1 MAAEFDVSGFSAVD
15 KFFGNDETKNKS
27 TISSSSATKE
37 GHVVGSKG
45 KRRRGGVGTSTDV
58 DDDSKKLL
66 SSDALSKK
74 ILNVG
79 RKRRSREDNVDDDE
93 EDENYIDGG
102 DHGVNDDDDEMI
114 DGGRTNIVEKSTLS
128 KKGKSV
134 AGSSDKLTN
143 DQAIVGSKI
152 PKKKLGKKERQR
164 QKQQEETSA
173 AAATQVE
180 VFEPV
185 AENSAHE
192 QDDETRDSAAE
203 DTKDSAGLITHN
215 NTEKYPG
222 AKKKRKKVRSRQ
234 KNIYKD
240 NRTKDEKPAHLTR
253 GNPNYQ
259 GRPMTEATREKL
271 NLPPPTKKIRPS
283 YNNSSKNQDGNTL
296 FVIDRSPDSPV
307 GGGGDDVG
315 VKLAID
321 DFMNTDDT
329 SPSNTN
335 KESKDDDNKDFKKKK
350 REKSGVK
357 KNKKNRFKNC
367 R

>member
-58 DDDSKKLL
+58 DDASKKLL

-93 EDENYIDGG
+93 EDEDYIDGG

-128 KKGKSV
+128 KKGKSA

-143 DQAIVGSKI
+143 DQVIVGSKN

-164 QKQQEETSA
+164 QKQQEETS

-192 QDDETRDSAAE
+192 QDDETRDSAAN

-283 YNNSSKNQDGNTL
+283 YNNSSKNQDSNTL

-335 KESKDDDNKDFKKKK
+335 KESKDDDNKDLKKKK

>member
-58 DDDSKKLL
+58 DDASKKLL

-93 EDENYIDGG
+93 EDEDYIDGG

-143 DQAIVGSKI
+143 DQGIVGSKN

-164 QKQQEETSA
+164 QKQQEETS

-335 KESKDDDNKDFKKKK
+335 KESKDDDNKDLKKKK

>member
-58 DDDSKKLL
+58 DDASKKLL

-128 KKGKSV
+128 KKGKIV

-143 DQAIVGSKI
+143 DQAIVGSKN

-164 QKQQEETSA
+164 QKQQEETS

-335 KESKDDDNKDFKKKK
+335 KESKDDDNKDLKKKK

>member
-58 DDDSKKLL
+58 DDASKKLL

-93 EDENYIDGG
+93 EDEDYIDGG

-143 DQAIVGSKI
+143 DQAIVGSKN

-164 QKQQEETSA
+164 QKQQEETS

-335 KESKDDDNKDFKKKK
+335 KESKDDDNKDLKKKK

>member
-58 DDDSKKLL
+58 DDDSRKLL

-93 EDENYIDGG
+93 EDEDYIDGG

-114 DGGRTNIVEKSTLS
+114 DGGRTNIVEKSALS

-143 DQAIVGSKI
+143 DQAMVGSKN

-164 QKQQEETSA
+164 QKQQEETS

-335 KESKDDDNKDFKKKK
+335 KESKDDDNKDLKKKK

>member
-1 MAAEFDVSGFSAVD
+1 MAAEFDISGFSAVD
-15 KFFGNDETKNKS
+15 KFFGNDGTENKS
-27 TISSSSATKE
+27 TERISSSSATKE
-37 GHVVGSKG
+37 QGHVVGSKG
-45 KRRRGGVGTSTDV
+45 KRRRGGVGTSNDGG
-58 DDDSKKLL
+58 DDSKKLL
-66 SSDALSKK
+66 SSDMLSKK

-79 RKRRSREDNVDDDE
+79 RKRRSREDDVDDDD
-93 EDENYIDGG
+93 EDYIDGG
-102 DHGVNDDDDEMI
+102 DHGVNDDDEEMI

-134 AGSSDKLTN
+134 TGSSDKLTN
-143 DQAIVGSKI
+143 DQAIEGK
-152 PKKKLGKKERQR
+152 KKKLGKKERQK
-164 QKQQEETSA
+164 QKLQEETSA
-173 AAATQVE
+173 AVRLE

-185 AENSAHE
+185 AESSAHE
-192 QDDETRDSAAE
+192 QDDAE
-203 DTKDSAGLITHN
+203 DTKDSSDKTGLITHN
-215 NTEKYPG
+215 NTEKYPSS
-222 AKKKRKKVRSRQ
+222 KKKRRKVRSRQ

-240 NRTKDEKPAHLTR
+240 NRTRDEKPAHLTK

-259 GRPMTEATREKL
+259 GRPMTQATREKL
-271 NLPPPTKKIRPS
+271 NLPPPTKKIRPHS
-283 YNNSSKNQDGNTL
+283 YNNNSSKNQDDNTL

-329 SPSNTN
+329 TN
-335 KESKDDDNKDFKKKK
+335 SKEIKDDDNKDLKKKK
-350 REKSGVK
+350 REKSAGAK